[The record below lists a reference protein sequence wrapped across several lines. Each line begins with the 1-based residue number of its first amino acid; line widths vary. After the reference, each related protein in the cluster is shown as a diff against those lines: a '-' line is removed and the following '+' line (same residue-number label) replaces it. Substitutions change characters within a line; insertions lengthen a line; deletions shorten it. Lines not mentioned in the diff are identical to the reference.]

1 VNDGVRQEWIKGGPP
16 VSTAA
21 IGPIGLDP
29 ASGPPIDAITIDGP
43 ADTVVGRTE
52 DCDIVLEH
60 ASVSR
65 RHALIQSRESGWYV
79 TDPGSRNGIFVN
91 SMRIDAHEPTVLRD
105 QDLLC
110 IMPWTFVVRLSN
122 GAVSP
127 APETPAEAGQPASRP
142 VSTDAYATRATIFVR
157 LAAPDT
163 QLREFSWREFHE
175 MYGPIIH
182 GFARN
187 AGLPAQERDD
197 ILQEVMLGF
206 FNVSPQFEYDPAK
219 GRFRGYLKRATL
231 NAIRG
236 RYRRHRPAAQLQDKS
251 VSADPATDDASWD
264 HEWSLSVLNRA
275 LQEVAGRFNPV
286 TIEAFELY
294 GRRGVPVEAAARRT
308 GLSVEAVRQAKCRV
322 MGAVRKEIDRLRKSE
337 G

>member
-1 VNDGVRQEWIKGGPP
+1 MIGDDTVIGGPP

-21 IGPIGLDP
+21 IPPIGLDP
-29 ASGPPIDAITIDGP
+29 ASGPPIEAITIDAP
-43 ADTVVGRTE
+43 ANTVLGRTD

-60 ASVSR
+60 TSVSR
-65 RHALIQSRESGWYV
+65 RHALIQSRDSGWYV
-79 TDPGSRNGIFVN
+79 TDQGSHNGIFVN
-91 SMRIDAHEPTVLRD
+91 SMRIDPHEPAVLRD

-110 IMPWTFVVRLSN
+110 IMPWTFIVRISQ
-122 GAVSP
+122 GPRPAAV
-127 APETPAEAGQPASRP
+127 EQPATP
-142 VSTDAYATRATIFVR
+142 PPSTDAYATRATIFAR

-175 MYGPIIH
+175 MYGPIIR

-187 AGLPAQERDD
+187 AGLPAQESDD
-197 ILQEVMLGF
+197 ILQQVMLGF
-206 FNVSPQFEYDPAK
+206 FSVSRQFEYDPAK

-231 NAIRG
+231 NAIRES
-236 RYRRHRPAAQLQDKS
+236 YRRLRPAARLEDDS
-251 VSADPATDDASWD
+251 MSADPATADASWD

-275 LQEVAGRFNPV
+275 LQAVAGRFEPA
-286 TIEAFELY
+286 TFEAFELY
-294 GRRGVPVEAAARRT
+294 GRRGVPAEASARRT

-322 MGAVRKEIDRLRKSE
+322 MRAVREEIDRVREAE